1 MKIKELKQK
10 LEGKQGVELLQDIC
24 ALFPGQVVFSTSFGI
39 EDQIVTEWIGRNHLD
54 IRIFTLDTGR
64 LFKETYSLWSRT
76 LERFSVPI
84 HTYAP
89 NQDLLEEF
97 VTHKGPNA
105 FYESVDNRKECC
117 HIRKIEPLRRAL
129 KGYQVWITGIRA
141 EQSANRHDMEY
152 IEFDE
157 SNQIIKIHPLFDW
170 TYEAV
175 RSYIKAQNIPY
186 NTLHDKGFPSIGCQP
201 CTRAVQEGEDFRAGR
216 WWWEDQSKKECGL
229 HITTK

>member
-1 MKIKELKQK
+1 MEIKELIQR
-10 LEGKQGVELLQDIC
+10 LEGRQGAELLQDIC
-24 ALFPGQVVFSTSFGI
+24 TLFPGQVVFSTSFGI
-39 EDQIVTEWIGRNHLD
+39 EDQIVTEWIGRHHLD

-76 LERFSVPI
+76 LERFAVAI
-84 HTYAP
+84 HAYTP
-89 NQDLLEEF
+89 DRVLLEEF

-105 FYESVDNRKECC
+105 FYESIDNRKQCC
-117 HIRKIEPLRRAL
+117 HIRKIEPLQRAL
-129 KGYQVWITGIRA
+129 AGYQVWITGIRA
-141 EQSANRHDMEY
+141 EQSPNRHDMSYVEY
-152 IEFDE
+152 DE
-157 SNQIIKIHPLFDW
+157 VNQIIKIHPLFDW
-170 TYEAV
+170 TYEDV
-175 RSYIKAQNIPY
+175 RSYVKSENIPY